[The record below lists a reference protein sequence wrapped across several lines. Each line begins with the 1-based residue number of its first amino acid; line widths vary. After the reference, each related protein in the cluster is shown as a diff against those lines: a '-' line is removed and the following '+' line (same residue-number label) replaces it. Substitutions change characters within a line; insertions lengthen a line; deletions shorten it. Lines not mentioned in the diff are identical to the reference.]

1 MSVCNKVSL
10 AQLGQLPLTQV
21 ATLSV
26 RRCMV
31 RSKPVVALMLLFP
44 ASTFG
49 QLALGE
55 ETGPNGSCHNLMLQ
69 DC

>member
-1 MSVCNKVSL
+1 
-10 AQLGQLPLTQV
+10 
-21 ATLSV
+21 
-26 RRCMV
+26 MV

-49 QLALGE
+49 QLAAGE
-55 ETGPNGSCHNLMLQ
+55 ETDPSGSCHNFMLQ